1 MPYNLRSKLPVKE
14 TNTTN
19 QETCAVPNVK
29 VQTKSEENVSLPGK
43 PATSYGLRSRVPL
56 GNVASKLN
64 NAKGIKTNTSVPV
77 KPAQCKQSATERVHV
92 ISKANTGAGNC
103 DLVRQAKPI
112 AAAPEQPPSQEA
124 TRDEGLNVPQAFS
137 HALLNIPDVDS
148 ADAGDS
154 LLCSD
159 YVKDIYAHLRN
170 LEVAMAIKPCHLE
183 GCDVTGSMRSILVDW
198 LVQVQK
204 QFRLHQETLYM
215 TVGIIDRFLQD
226 YPVPTKSLQLVG
238 VTAMLIASKYEEIAP
253 PLVKDFAHI
262 TDFTYSCAEIRLMEV
277 TILKAL
283 NYELGRPPPVHFLR
297 RASKV
302 GKLQPVGYGLA
313 KYLLELT
320 LLDYASVHH
329 PPSLTAAAALAL
341 SSRILHDSAGYEW
354 TPALQH
360 YTGYTEVSLLPVMQC
375 IAKMLERLSDG
386 SMKQLSIKQK
396 YDNVKLLR
404 VSCLPELTSTRA
416 YAYINK
422 LSNSHC

>member
-1 MPYNLRSKLPVKE
+1 MPYNLRSKLPVNV
-14 TNTTN
+14 TNPTY
-19 QETCAVPNVK
+19 QEKCAVPKVK

-43 PATSYGLRSRVPL
+43 PVISYGLRSRVPL

-64 NAKGIKTNTSVPV
+64 NAKGIKTNTAVHV
-77 KPAQCKQSATERVHV
+77 KPAQRKQSATERVHV
-92 ISKANTGAGNC
+92 ISKENTGAGNC
-103 DLVRQAKPI
+103 DLVRQAKHIP
-112 AAAPEQPPSQEA
+112 AAPEEPPSQEA

-137 HALLNIPDVDS
+137 HALLSIPDVDS

-154 LLCSD
+154 SLCSD

-170 LEVAMAIKPCHLE
+170 LEVAMAIKPCYLE

-204 QFRLHQETLYM
+204 QFKLHQETLYM

-226 YPVPTKSLQLVG
+226 YPVPKESLQLVG

-253 PLVKDFAHI
+253 PVVKDFAHT
-262 TDFTYSCAEIRLMEV
+262 TDFTYSCTEIRLMEM

-297 RASKV
+297 RAAKV

-320 LLDYASVHH
+320 LLDYASVHY

-360 YTGYTEVSLLPVMQC
+360 YTGYTEVSLLPVIQC

>member
-1 MPYNLRSKLPVKE
+1 MPYNLRSKLPVKV
-14 TNTTN
+14 TNPTN
-19 QETCAVPNVK
+19 QEKCAIPNVK

-64 NAKGIKTNTSVPV
+64 NAKGIKTNAAVHI
-77 KPAQCKQSATERVHV
+77 KPAQHKQSATERVHV
-92 ISKANTGAGNC
+92 ISKENTGAGNC

-112 AAAPEQPPSQEA
+112 PAAPEEPPSQEA

-137 HALLNIPDVDS
+137 HDLLNIPDVDS
-148 ADAGDS
+148 ADFGDS
-154 LLCSD
+154 SLCSD

-170 LEVAMAIKPCHLE
+170 LEVAMAIKPCYLE

-226 YPVPTKSLQLVG
+226 YPVPKKSLQLVG

-253 PLVKDFAHI
+253 PVVKDFAH
-262 TDFTYSCAEIRLMEV
+262 TADFTYSCAEIRLMEI

-297 RASKV
+297 RAAKV
-302 GKLQPVGYGLA
+302 GK
-313 KYLLELT
+313 
-320 LLDYASVHH
+320 
-329 PPSLTAAAALAL
+329 
-341 SSRILHDSAGYEW
+341 

-375 IAKMLERLSDG
+375 IAKMLARLSDG

-422 LSNSHC
+422 LANSHC